1 MNPPPD
7 MTQEQ
12 ARELKQLVK
21 RRATLERQCE
31 RVKTTTARDISRLET
46 VITNGYNRIRNQH
59 RRAANAECKALAKPL
74 RAEQR
79 ALRTLNARVIAGRT
93 PEQREHAAIT
103 KRIAILEGR
112 LGS

>member
-7 MTQEQ
+7 MTREQ

-31 RVKTTTARDISRLET
+31 RVKTTTARDISRLENA
-46 VITNGYNRIRNQH
+46 IDNGCYRIVGKH
-59 RRAANAECKALAKPL
+59 ERAAIAECKALAKPL

-79 ALRTLNARVIAGRT
+79 ALRTLSARVLAGRT

>member
-12 ARELKQLVK
+12 ARELKHL
-21 RRATLERQCE
+21 RARLDKLTRS
-31 RVKTTTARDISRLET
+31 VARDKARDAKDIASIERKIARNS
-46 VITNGYNRIRNQH
+46 VIVMRD
-59 RRAANAECKALAKPL
+59 AKL
-74 RAEQR
+74 CQKEFARSFKTELSQ
-79 ALRTLNARVIAGRT
+79 LRTGLRQHSNGTSATQKERS
-93 PEQREHAAIT
+93 AIT